1 MAAAP
6 ENNLMASMAGI
17 GKLPIVR
24 QVGLMVAFAA
34 AVAIGLAIVLWSQ
47 EPNYRMLYGSL
58 SSQEV
63 MEITTELDKNGIQYQ
78 LNELTGAIMVSADRV
93 HEARLKLAGLGLP
106 KGQGVGY
113 ELLEKDQGFST
124 SQFLESARYQRAIE
138 GELART
144 ISALNS
150 VQSARVHL
158 ALPKQSAF
166 VRARKKPSASVM
178 LNLYQGRVMSAAQ
191 AASIAHIV
199 ASSIPNLET
208 EDVTVVDQNGRLL
221 STPETADEMRY
232 TATQFDYRKKLE
244 EYYIKRIETIL
255 APLVGVDKVRAQVV
269 AELDFTAVEQTQ
281 ESFNPDPPAIRSEQ
295 SVEESRIGGGSG
307 GVPGTLSNQP
317 PGGGNTVGD
326 QIAESGGVRNTS
338 RRTVRNYE
346 LDKTIS
352 HIRKPTGSLSRLS
365 AAVVVDERRVVAE
378 DGTVSSEPLSDA
390 EMERI
395 NALVRE
401 AIGFSEQRGDTV
413 HIVNAPFQ
421 AAPEMEPMPE
431 PGLLEQPW
439 IWDVAK
445 QVAGLAVLAFLI
457 FGVLRPVLR
466 NLAEKGQESSAAA
479 VGPDGQVLLEGMAPD
494 SVSLGSDGEQVPQLS
509 GPNPAQQQYENQLT
523 AAKGMATQDPAVVAQ
538 VVKQWVDRDG

>member
-1 MAAAP
+1 MAATP
-6 ENNLMASMAGI
+6 ENNLMASMSGI

-63 MEITTELDKNGIQYQ
+63 MNITAELDKNGIQYQ
-78 LNELTGAIMVSADRV
+78 LNELTGAIMVPADRV

-124 SQFLESARYQRAIE
+124 SQFIETARYQRAIE

-191 AASIAHIV
+191 AASITHIV
-199 ASSIPNLET
+199 ASSVPNLEV

-221 STPETADEMRY
+221 SMPETADSMRY

-281 ESFNPDPPAIRSEQ
+281 ESFNPEQSAIRSEQ
-295 SVEESRIGGGSG
+295 SIEENRGVSGAG

-317 PGGGNTVGD
+317 PGGGRTEGELM
-326 QIAESGGVRNTS
+326 AEGGAAARNTS
-338 RRTVRNYE
+338 RRLVRNYE
-346 LDKTIS
+346 VDKTIS

-365 AAVVVDERRVVAE
+365 AAVVVDERRIVAE
-378 DGTVSSEPLSDA
+378 DGTVSTEALSEA

-395 NALVRE
+395 RALVRE
-401 AIGFSEQRGDTV
+401 AIGFSEARGDTV

-421 AAPEMEPMPE
+421 AGPEMEPLPE
-431 PGLLEQPW
+431 PGILEQPW
-439 IWDVAK
+439 VWDVAK
-445 QVAGLAVLAFLI
+445 QIAGLAVLAFLV
-457 FGVLRPVLR
+457 FGVLRPVLK
-466 NLAEKGQESSAAA
+466 NLASTGQEPAVT
-479 VGPDGQVLLEGMAPD
+479 VGPDGQVLLENMAED
-494 SVSLGSDGEQVPQLS
+494 SVSIGADGEEVPQLA
-509 GPNPAQQQYENQLT
+509 GPSPAQQQYENQLT

>member
-1 MAAAP
+1 
-6 ENNLMASMAGI
+6 MASMAGI

-24 QVGLMVAFAA
+24 QVGLMIAFAA

-78 LNELTGAIMVSADRV
+78 LNELTGAIMVPADRV

-124 SQFLESARYQRAIE
+124 SQFIESARYQRAIE

-191 AASIAHIV
+191 ASSIAHIV
-199 ASSIPNLET
+199 ASSIPNLEI

-221 STPETADEMRY
+221 STPEVADEMRY

-244 EYYIKRIETIL
+244 SYYIKRIETIL
-255 APLVGVDKVRAQVV
+255 GPLVGGDKVRAQVV
-269 AELDFTAVEQTQ
+269 AELDFTVVEQTQ
-281 ESFNPDPPAIRSEQ
+281 ESYNPDVSMIRSEQ
-295 SVEESRIGGGSG
+295 SVEEVRGEGSG
-307 GVPGTLSNQP
+307 GGIPGTLSNQP
-317 PGGGNTVGD
+317 PGAGNTVGE
-326 QIAESGGVRNTS
+326 QAAEKAGSQNSS
-338 RRTVRNYE
+338 RRSVRNYE

-352 HIRKPTGSLSRLS
+352 HTRKPTGSLRRLS

-401 AIGFSEQRGDTV
+401 AIGFSTERGDTV

-421 AAPEMEPMPE
+421 AAPEMEPLPE

-445 QVAGLAVLAFLI
+445 QAAGLAVLAFLV

-466 NLAEKGQESSAAA
+466 NLAEKGRQAPVA
-479 VGPDGQVLLEGMAPD
+479 VGPDGQVLLEDMAPD
-494 SVSLGSDGEQVPQLS
+494 AVSIGADGSATPQLA
-509 GPNPAQQQYENQLT
+509 GPSPSQQQYENQLT
-523 AAKGMATQDPAVVAQ
+523 VAKGMATQDPAVVAQ